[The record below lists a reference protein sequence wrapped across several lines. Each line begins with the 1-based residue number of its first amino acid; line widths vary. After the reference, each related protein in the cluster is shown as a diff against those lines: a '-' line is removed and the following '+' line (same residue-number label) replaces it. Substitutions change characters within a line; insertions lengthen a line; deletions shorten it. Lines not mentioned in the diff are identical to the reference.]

1 MKTEKITAI
10 YPDSWNTWEFVE
22 LDNDTYTDS
31 SWAGCD
37 YRVSSGPSKDSAIN
51 VHVTGRTSKSTG
63 WGRIGTWKT
72 RVRIEFVGDGQP
84 STFASG
90 IVYSDSSLFE

>member
-37 YRVSSGPSKDSAIN
+37 YRISSGPSKDSAIN
-51 VHVTGRTSKSTG
+51 IHITGRTSKPTRS
-63 WGRIGTWKT
+63 GTWKT

-84 STFASG
+84 SVFVGG
-90 IVYSDSSLFE
+90 IVFSHNDLFE